1 MCQSKLTDQ
10 KSFEKKFSLA
20 EFFNAHWEN
29 YVKKPTKFITK
40 EQFKA
45 VNAIRLCRT
54 SELGKDVYA
63 CKDCGSNVEIYH
75 SCKNRFCPNCSWT
88 DTLKWA
94 DKVFN
99 KLMNVPHRH
108 VVVTLPHDLNSI
120 ILKNKKFCFDTLMSL
135 ASNLVKEYIIKE
147 FNTIPGVIS
156 VLHTFGEKKNLHVH
170 VHMIVSWGGL
180 NDARN
185 QLNIIPDNQFVDYI
199 KLKETFKSR
208 YINEL
213 TNQYNKKE
221 LKTDFSDK
229 SDFLNFTNKLQQK
242 NWIIHFEPPMNMPE
256 QIIRYIGRYSK
267 RACLSEYKITN
278 IEGEFISFKYKDY
291 KEKDPENKPMQK
303 ILTLHYRDFFPLL
316 LQHVPLARFR
326 IVRYYGAYNT
336 KSKINSA
343 FTEKTQNAD
352 TGQKIIE
359 FNDTKVCSICNGT
372 MQYIETMASEGSA
385 RWFIYKK
392 MERKSVIKKIEAS
405 IMLGE
410 VCPYA

>member
-54 SELGKDVYA
+54 SKLGKDIYA
-63 CKDCGSNVEIYH
+63 CKECGSTVEIYH

-94 DKVFN
+94 DRVYK

-108 VVVTLPHDLNSI
+108 VVVTLPHDLNKI
-120 ILKNKKFCFDTLMSL
+120 IVQNKKFCYDTLMSV

-147 FNTIPGVIS
+147 HDAIPGVIS
-156 VLHTFGEKKNLHVH
+156 VLHTFGEKKNLHFH

-180 NDARN
+180 DKNKK
-185 QLNIIPDNQFVDYI
+185 QLKTIADNQFVDYL
-199 KLKETFKSR
+199 KLKETFRIR
-208 YINEL
+208 YINAL
-213 TNQYNKKE
+213 IKHYKDNKLE
-221 LKTDFSDK
+221 TDFIDQ
-229 SDFLNFTNKLQQK
+229 SDFLKFTNKLQEK

-291 KEKDPENKPMQK
+291 KEKDLNDKPMQK

-316 LQHVPLARFR
+316 LQHVPLPKFR

-336 KSKINSA
+336 KSKLDSA
-343 FTEKTQNAD
+343 FTEKSQKLDN
-352 TGQKIIE
+352 GQKIIE
-359 FNDTKVCSICNGT
+359 FNDTKKCSQCNGS
-372 MQYIETMASEGSA
+372 MQYIESMASTGSVQ
-385 RWFIYKK
+385 WFIYKK
-392 MERKSVIKKIEAS
+392 IELSRRVKKIA
-405 IMLGE
+405 
-410 VCPYA
+410 A